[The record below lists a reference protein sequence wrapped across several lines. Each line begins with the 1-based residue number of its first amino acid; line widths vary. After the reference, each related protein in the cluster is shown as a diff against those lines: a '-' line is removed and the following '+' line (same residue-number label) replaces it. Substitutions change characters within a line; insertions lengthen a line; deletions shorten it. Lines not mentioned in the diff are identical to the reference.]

1 MRSLRRADE
10 LEALRHFSTFAGSLV
25 DPGVDL
31 ADLPNPQMALVVL
44 HIQDLVDP
52 PVEVVGDVGYLTG
65 ELVQRV
71 AYDSPTEVAPVPMST
86 WNS

>member
-1 MRSLRRADE
+1 
-10 LEALRHFSTFAGSLV
+10 
-25 DPGVDL
+25 
-31 ADLPNPQMALVVL
+31 MALVVL

-71 AYDSPTEVAPVPMST
+71 AYDSPSEVAPVPMST